1 MFYSTGPGI
10 MAANQTVVYI
20 VVASRALGMYSI
32 YCTEAQGCEV
42 RSINAM
48 HPERANIPWAQL
60 PWIHLEDKKSKERR
74 TYLIQNGS
82 MKSLSESALE
92 CRSNLGSTRD

>member
-1 MFYSTGPGI
+1 

-20 VVASRALGMYSI
+20 VVTSRALGMYGI

-48 HPERANIPWAQL
+48 HPERANILWAQL
-60 PWIHLEDKKSKERR
+60 PWIHLEDKKNKRE
-74 TYLIQNGS
+74 TN
-82 MKSLSESALE
+82 LSYTKWFHEVTL
-92 CRSNLGSTRD
+92 